1 MNTSRQ
7 KLKQKHP
14 KPRSHGEFL
23 RALQL
28 ATQQTHLRPHF
39 LTKPF
44 ARYGASGG
52 WSTLELLI
60 ALAVIMVVL
69 VPATQVVLGNTEFA
83 RDTRFSQAALVMA
96 DHNIENAGR
105 ELHADWDSA
114 TTEYDSTSEV
124 LPDEKSE
131 TMTITDISECLKEV
145 TSQLDW
151 DNSPIR
157 PQATGITTLITNPDE
172 VRKLLGN
179 CNTTPPSGGWDNPTS
194 YGAIDF
200 SPAGGKALDV
210 DVVMRGAQ
218 RIAFIAASYS
228 ATGHPDLLIVDVS
241 DPVTPVLISDINL
254 GVTLNAIVVAGDYV
268 YGAADNSTDQL
279 VVVNV
284 SDLSAPALETSRTL
298 PGVDS
303 AGSYP
308 QGRSIAFYDDV
319 VYIGTWETAGPEFH
333 SIDVS
338 SPTAPVAL
346 DSVEL
351 THSVKNLVVVSE
363 RAYLATTADTAELM
377 VIDVSDPN
385 NLPDP
390 ISDGTVFDVLETDDA
405 SASGRD
411 ATAVHVL
418 GDHAYLGREGS
429 GQNDD
434 DEHEYF
440 ILDVSDSAA
449 ITKLGSLELNL
460 KTGEKV
466 VGLAVSGPYGF
477 IVSDDS
483 NIGFQV
489 WDITDPANIVAPS
502 SCDNLYNYPE
512 KPTALDFMD
521 DFGFVSNESNK
532 ALRVIYDDPVCVP

>member
-1 MNTSRQ
+1 MRQ
-7 KLKQKHP
+7 
-14 KPRSHGEFL
+14 
-23 RALQL
+23 
-28 ATQQTHLRPHF
+28 HF
-39 LTKPF
+39 LTQPF

-96 DHNIENAGR
+96 NHNSENAVR
-105 ELHADWDSA
+105 ELHTDWDSA
-114 TTEYDSTSEV
+114 TTAYDSTSDA

-145 TSQLDW
+145 TSTLGW

-157 PQATGITTLITNPDE
+157 PGMAGITTLVTNPDE

-179 CNTTPPSGGWDNPTS
+179 CNTTPPSGGWDQPTS

-200 SPAGGKALDV
+200 SPAGGKALDI
-210 DVVMRGAQ
+210 DVVKRGSQ
-218 RIAFIAASYS
+218 RIAFIASSYS
-228 ATGHPDLLIVDVS
+228 ATSKPDLMVVDVS
-241 DPVTPVLISDINL
+241 DPVAPSLISDLDL
-254 GVTLNAIVVAGDYV
+254 GVDLNAIVVAGDYL
-268 YGAADNSTDQL
+268 YGAAEDNTDQL

-284 SDLSAPALETSRTL
+284 SDLSNPVREISLSL

-308 QGRSIAFYDDV
+308 EGRAIAFYDDV

-333 SIDVS
+333 AIDVS
-338 SPTAPVAL
+338 SPTTPVAL
-346 DSVEL
+346 DSIEL
-351 THSVKNLVVVSE
+351 THSVKHMVAVNGH
-363 RAYLATTADTAELM
+363 AYLATTADTAELM
-377 VIDVSDPN
+377 VVDISDPTD
-385 NLPDP
+385 LSDP
-390 ISDGTVFDVLETDDA
+390 VSDGTVFDVRGTDGITG
-405 SASGRD
+405 SARNGS
-411 ATAVHVL
+411 AVYVL
-418 GDHAYLGREGS
+418 GDKAYLGREGS

-440 ILDVSDSAA
+440 VLDVSDPSL

-460 KTGEKV
+460 KTDEKV
-466 VGLAVSGPYGF
+466 VSLAVVGPYGF
-477 IVSDDS
+477 IVSDDT

-489 WDITDPANIVAPS
+489 WNITDPANIVAPS

-521 DFGFVSNESNK
+521 DYGFVSNESNK
-532 ALRVIYDDPVCVP
+532 ALRVIYDDPSCVL